1 MVFTDEDQEMSD
13 APWFIIY
20 TKEACPYCD
29 MAKNLM
35 KKNGNSFTEIKLG
48 TDITREEFVF
58 TFPGVKTAPFII
70 IDGEHIGG
78 YDKLTEWYNGN
89 R

>member
-1 MVFTDEDQEMSD
+1 MVFTDEDQEMSN